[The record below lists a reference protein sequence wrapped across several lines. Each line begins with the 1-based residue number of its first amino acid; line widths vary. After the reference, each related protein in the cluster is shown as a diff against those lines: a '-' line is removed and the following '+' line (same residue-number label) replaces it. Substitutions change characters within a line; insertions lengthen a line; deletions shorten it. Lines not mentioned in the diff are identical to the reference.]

1 MKKHQPDLLGSLD
14 HELESTQHKDLKE
27 EIKSE
32 KSSRLPQSL
41 NEKNNEIV
49 VKDKKYLKKDE
60 LFWVKKTDLS
70 PRESLSIVEEKG
82 PFCLIEKKHLESIR
96 GLKVL
101 QNFETNNY
109 AIVTGVMKVRGYSE
123 EEKQNLLNSGRY
135 EIHEEYP
142 HLQLL
147 LLTAKDPS
155 QFWDDFDQLST
166 QVSSGAELEVIE
178 TLRQTR

>member
-1 MKKHQPDLLGSLD
+1 MKKHEPDLLGLHD
-14 HELESTQHKDLKE
+14 HESKNSQQNGQKQQ
-27 EIKSE
+27 IKPE
-32 KSSRLPQSL
+32 KSGRVPLSF
-41 NEKNNEIV
+41 NEKNNEITI
-49 VKDKKYLKKDE
+49 KDKKYFKKEE
-60 LFWVKKTDLS
+60 LFWVKKADLTQ
-70 PRESLSIVEEKG
+70 RERLSIIEDKG
-82 PFCLIEKKHLESIR
+82 PLSLIEKKDLESIR

-101 QNFETNNY
+101 QNIETNNY
-109 AIVTGVMKVRGYSE
+109 AIVAGVMKVRGYSE